1 MTLSSE
7 PPDVMSVGGW
17 GWSSL
22 DVSRLWCRVWPRVV
36 LPCLAC
42 AGHARALGS
51 PFPTE
56 LLMTALSWG
65 EMGWWIALPIS
76 QSPCIA
82 LGKEMLPLQG
92 LCTKEHPSPTTPNTG
107 DVLEGKVG
115 MCRLTRLQPASVRR
129 H

>member
-7 PPDVMSVGGW
+7 PPDVMSVGEW

-36 LPCLAC
+36 LPHWAC

-65 EMGWWIALPIS
+65 EMG
-76 QSPCIA
+76 
-82 LGKEMLPLQG
+82 
-92 LCTKEHPSPTTPNTG
+92 
-107 DVLEGKVG
+107 
-115 MCRLTRLQPASVRR
+115 
-129 H
+129 